1 MANGCVAAIRKGC
14 ELYGQVKGTVAEAK
28 KTVADVQKTVN
39 DVKNIAS
46 EVGGFFG
53 WFKKKPK
60 PSEAQVV
67 EHPENIAIKNI
78 AVTITNSIVLILCC
92 FSTFL
97 ILVPQP
103 LCYALQ

>member
-46 EVGGFFG
+46 EVDGLRRSLSLVR
-53 WFKKKPK
+53 PK
-60 PSEAQVV
+60 LLNKLHSLLQRR
-67 EHPENIAIKNI
+67 NKN
-78 AVTITNSIVLILCC
+78 L
-92 FSTFL
+92 
-97 ILVPQP
+97 
-103 LCYALQ
+103 

>member
-60 PSEAQVV
+60 PSEA
-67 EHPENIAIKNI
+67 K
-78 AVTITNSIVLILCC
+78 AVDVLVLTPTPLNTLIVLTSPIVKLYPDV
-92 FSTFL
+92 SN
-97 ILVPQP
+97 V
-103 LCYALQ
+103 